1 MKNIVIKILFL
12 MFTLNSVFAL
22 HGKIVFYDGTYVV
35 GKVTKVDEASV
46 YIVPIGLDT
55 PEGVLVGNIDSLRME
70 NGMTPVINSAVK
82 YFYQNGE
89 FLANDSDWMDE
100 YDDFQYDDYAS
111 IQEEYKYEKT
121 RKKNSEFWSATAFG
135 AYPALKVGSLD
146 DSAKVTKLNFNLGIG
161 LQAPYYPIGALDFSP
176 GFSFMTFGFSDHP
189 SFGNISAIQASANLI
204 TDFKPVFF
212 FLPEPVHFCIET
224 GISFNAGTK
233 VEPKSDQYEGEPT
246 YGGIGFNLGTSID
259 YYFPELPIAL
269 KAFAVNKIVPQG
281 IPYPELKTG
290 FVTFGV
296 KLIIVL
302 KRHHQ

>member
-1 MKNIVIKILFL
+1 MKNIIIKVALFL
-12 MFTLNSVFAL
+12 LNMHLIYAL

-55 PEGVLVGNIDSLRME
+55 SEGVLVGNIDSLRME

-111 IQEEYKYEKT
+111 IQQEYKYEETK
-121 RKKNSEFWSATAFG
+121 RKHSEYWSATLFG
-135 AYPALKVGSLD
+135 AYPTLKFNSLN
-146 DSAKVTKLNFNLGIG
+146 DSTKLTKMPLNMGVG
-161 LQAPYYPIGALDFSP
+161 VQAPYYPVGALDFSP
-176 GFSFMTFGFSDHP
+176 GFKLMTFGFSDHP
-189 SFGNISAIQASANLI
+189 EFGNLSAIQAVMNLS

-212 FLPEPVHFCIET
+212 FLPEPLHFCIET
-224 GISFNAGTK
+224 GISFSSGFK
-233 VEPKSDQYEGEPT
+233 VEPKSDQYEGDPT
-246 YGGIGFNLGTSID
+246 YGGIGFNLGGSLD

-269 KAFAVNKIVPQG
+269 RLFAVNTIIPQS
-281 IPYPELKTG
+281 IPFPELKTG
-290 FVTFGV
+290 YLSIGLNVIV
-296 KLIIVL
+296 VL
-302 KRHHQ
+302 KRHN